1 MPSKQDLLEALEEIY
16 RLSAEVLGYDIE
28 EEDQSEEDESEEED

>member
-1 MPSKQDLLEALEEIY
+1 MPSKQDLLETLEEIY
-16 RLSAEVLGYDIE
+16 RLSGECLGYDIE